1 MKEIYYFT
9 SGLNYELY
17 LQVTE
22 TTHCHDVITIIKNA
36 EIWKEDKA
44 EYNTNQYTALDFAN
58 KYQQISELK
67 FESAQNQILQN
78 INHTRE
84 SLKALY
90 YKLWTE
96 YLIEKIR
103 IEELLA
109 KSIIDKS
116 DFYAVSNFRIEAARS
131 TELGLK
137 RSNLYETFNRN
148 YQQSVFSNEDIFG
161 KVANE
166 RLDVYLNRRKELLN
180 DQ

>member
-1 MKEIYYFT
+1 MKETYYFT

-22 TTHCHDVITIIKNA
+22 TAHCHDVITIIKNA
-36 EIWKEDKA
+36 EIWKEDKT
-44 EYNTNQYTALDFAN
+44 EYNSNQYTALDFAN
-58 KYQQISELK
+58 KYHHINELQ
-67 FESAQNQILQN
+67 FASAQNQILQN
-78 INHTRE
+78 INHTRD

-90 YKLWTE
+90 HKLWTE

-109 KSIIDKS
+109 KSKIDKS
-116 DFYAVSNFRIEAARS
+116 DFYAVSNFRIEAARVS
-131 TELGLK
+131 KLELK
-137 RSNLYETFNRN
+137 RRNLYETFNCN

-166 RLDVYLNRRKELLN
+166 RLDVYLNRRKDLLN